1 MKYLSRILLLT
12 VVLLIVWVNKEQMN
26 KKQIIEKL
34 KNDEDYYGEFG
45 NKYLS
50 NSHVGKL
57 LKDPLRAFE
66 PSKPSPAFLVGGYFH
81 TCILEPDKLDKYRVV
96 KSTTRNTKE
105 YKDVSGGELCLLQ
118 HEVDAIELMREKV
131 MANNICK
138 DLITLGNV
146 EYEVPG
152 VTELFGN
159 MWKGKADIVNHDE
172 KLVID
177 LKTTN
182 DIDKF
187 KWSASKFN
195 YDSQAYIY
203 SKLFGYEFLF
213 IVIDKNTHQI
223 GMFDCSPEFYERGE
237 DKVRRASEAYDL
249 FYKTKD
255 FDPKQYF
262 ISKTL

>member
-1 MKYLSRILLLT
+1 
-12 VVLLIVWVNKEQMN
+12 MN
-26 KKQIIEKL
+26 KKEILNKL
-34 KNDEDYYGEFG
+34 KNDEHYYGEFG
-45 NKYLS
+45 NQYLS
-50 NSHVGKL
+50 NSHVSKL
-57 LKDPLRAFE
+57 LKDPLNVFK

-81 TCILEPDKLDKYRVV
+81 TCILEPNKIDKYKVV
-96 KSTTRNTKE
+96 KSSTRNTKE

-118 HEVDAIELMREKV
+118 HEVDTIELMREKV
-131 MANNICK
+131 MANDICK
-138 DLITLGNV
+138 DLIQLGNV

-152 VTELFGN
+152 ITDLFSN
-159 MWKGKADIVNHDE
+159 KWKGKADIVNHDE
-172 KLVID
+172 KLIID
-177 LKTTN
+177 LKTTA

-187 KWSASKFN
+187 QWSASKYN

-203 SKLFGYEFLF
+203 SKLFGYEMLF
-213 IVIDKNTHQI
+213 IVIDKATHKI
-223 GMFDCSPEFYERGE
+223 GMFDCSPEFYARGE

>member
-1 MKYLSRILLLT
+1 M
-12 VVLLIVWVNKEQMN
+12 NKEKILQ
-26 KKQIIEKL
+26 KL

-45 NKYLS
+45 NKFLS

-81 TCILEPDKLDKYRVV
+81 TCILEPDKLEKYKVV
-96 KSTTRNTKE
+96 KSTTRNTKQ
-105 YKDVSGGELCLLQ
+105 YKDVAGGELCLLQ
-118 HEVDAIELMREKV
+118 HEVDAIELMRDKV
-131 MANNICK
+131 MANDICA
-138 DLITLGNV
+138 DLIMGTDGKLNDF
-146 EYEVPG
+146 EVPM

-159 MWKGKADIVNHDE
+159 KWKGKADIVNHNE
-172 KLVID
+172 KLIID
-177 LKTTN
+177 LKTTA
-182 DIDKF
+182 DIEKF
-187 KWSASKFN
+187 HWSASKYN

-223 GMFDCSPEFYERGE
+223 GMFDCSPQFYERGE
-237 DKVRRASEAYDL
+237 EKVRKASEAYDL